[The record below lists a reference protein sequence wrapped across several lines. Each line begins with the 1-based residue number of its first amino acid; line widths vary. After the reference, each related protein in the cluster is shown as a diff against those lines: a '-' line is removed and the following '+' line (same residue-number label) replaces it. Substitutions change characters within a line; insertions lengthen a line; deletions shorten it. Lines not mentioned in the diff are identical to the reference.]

1 MLMEWRPIKNA
12 PYYLV
17 SDEGHVKSVERF
29 VKTFNGEKECLRHIP
44 ETYPLKEKDIRG
56 YKNVSIIQYDLDMK
70 PIKRYMRQVHR
81 LVLETF
87 NPVCNM
93 ENLQVNHIDGNKS
106 NNKLSNLEWV
116 TPKEN
121 TVHAH
126 KVLNH
131 KRDQDGENNSM
142 SKLTTNQVIEIIKR
156 INGRKKERDSKI
168 AKDYGVSRKTIE
180 NIRLNRTWKHIPR
193 DIS

>member
-1 MLMEWRPIKNA
+1 MEWRPIKNA

-29 VKTFNGEKECLRHIP
+29 VKTFNGEKECLRHMP

-56 YKNVSIIQYDLDMK
+56 YKNVSIVQYDLDMK

-156 INGRKKERDSKI
+156 INGKKKERDSKI

>member
-1 MLMEWRPIKNA
+1 MEWRPIKNA

-168 AKDYGVSRKTIE
+168 AKDYGVSGKTIE

>member
-1 MLMEWRPIKNA
+1 MEWRPIKNT

-44 ETYPLKEKDIRG
+44 ETYPLKEKDIRD
-56 YKNVSIIQYDLDMK
+56 YKNVSIIQYDLDMR

-87 NPVCNM
+87 NPVYNM

>member
-1 MLMEWRPIKNA
+1 ME
-12 PYYLV
+12 
-17 SDEGHVKSVERF
+17 
-29 VKTFNGEKECLRHIP
+29 T
-44 ETYPLKEKDIRG
+44 
-56 YKNVSIIQYDLDMK
+56 
-70 PIKRYMRQVHR
+70 
-81 LVLETF
+81 
-87 NPVCNM
+87 
-93 ENLQVNHIDGNKS
+93 

-121 TVHAH
+121 TVYAH

>member
-1 MLMEWRPIKNA
+1 MEWRPIKNA

-29 VKTFNGEKECLRHIP
+29 VKTFNGKKECLRYIP

-156 INGRKKERDSKI
+156 INGKKKERDSKI

>member
-1 MLMEWRPIKNA
+1 MEWRPIKNA

-156 INGRKKERDSKI
+156 INEKKKERDSKI

-180 NIRLNRTWKHIPR
+180 SIRLNRTWKHIPR

>member
-1 MLMEWRPIKNA
+1 M
-12 PYYLV
+12 
-17 SDEGHVKSVERF
+17 G
-29 VKTFNGEKECLRHIP
+29 T
-44 ETYPLKEKDIRG
+44 
-56 YKNVSIIQYDLDMK
+56 
-70 PIKRYMRQVHR
+70 
-81 LVLETF
+81 
-87 NPVCNM
+87 
-93 ENLQVNHIDGNKS
+93 
-106 NNKLSNLEWV
+106 NNKLSNFEWV
-116 TPKEN
+116 APKEN

-126 KVLNH
+126 KILNYE
-131 KRDQDGENNSM
+131 RSQDGENNST

>member
-1 MLMEWRPIKNA
+1 MEWRPIKNA

-29 VKTFNGEKECLRHIP
+29 VKTFNGEKECLRYIP

-81 LVLETF
+81 LVLEIF

>member
-1 MLMEWRPIKNA
+1 MEWRPIKNA

-131 KRDQDGENNSM
+131 KRNQDGENNSM
-142 SKLTTNQVIEIIKR
+142 SKLTTNQVIEIVKR

>member
-1 MLMEWRPIKNA
+1 MEWKPIKNA

-29 VKTFNGEKECLRHIP
+29 VKTFNGEKECLKYIP

-56 YKNVSIIQYDLDMK
+56 YKNVSIIQYDLDMR

>member
-1 MLMEWRPIKNA
+1 MEWRPIKNA

-87 NPVCNM
+87 NPVYNM

>member
-1 MLMEWRPIKNA
+1 MEWRPIKNA

-56 YKNVSIIQYDLDMK
+56 YKNVFIIQYDLDMK

-116 TPKEN
+116 TPKKN

-142 SKLTTNQVIEIIKR
+142 SKLTTNQVIEIVKR

>member
-1 MLMEWRPIKNA
+1 MEWKPIKNA

-17 SDEGHVKSVERF
+17 SDEGHVKSIERF

-56 YKNVSIIQYDLDMK
+56 YKNVSIIQYDLDMR

-126 KVLNH
+126 KILDH
-131 KRDQDGENNSM
+131 KRDQGGENNSM
-142 SKLTTNQVIEIIKR
+142 SKLTTNQAIEIIKR

>member
-1 MLMEWRPIKNA
+1 MEWRPIKNA

-17 SDEGHVKSVERF
+17 SDEGYVKSVERF
-29 VKTFNGEKECLRHIP
+29 VKTFNGEKEYLRHIP

-116 TPKEN
+116 TSKEN

-131 KRDQDGENNSM
+131 KRDQDGENNSI

-156 INGRKKERDSKI
+156 INGKKKERDSKI

>member
-1 MLMEWRPIKNA
+1 MEWRPIKNA

-56 YKNVSIIQYDLDMK
+56 YKNVSIVQYDLDMK

-156 INGRKKERDSKI
+156 INGKKKERDSKI
-168 AKDYGVSRKTIE
+168 AKDYSVSRKTIE

>member
-1 MLMEWRPIKNA
+1 MEWRPIKNA

-56 YKNVSIIQYDLDMK
+56 YKNVSIIQYDLDMR

>member
-1 MLMEWRPIKNA
+1 MEWKPIKNA

>member
-1 MLMEWRPIKNA
+1 ME
-12 PYYLV
+12 
-17 SDEGHVKSVERF
+17 
-29 VKTFNGEKECLRHIP
+29 T
-44 ETYPLKEKDIRG
+44 
-56 YKNVSIIQYDLDMK
+56 
-70 PIKRYMRQVHR
+70 
-81 LVLETF
+81 
-87 NPVCNM
+87 
-93 ENLQVNHIDGNKS
+93 
-106 NNKLSNLEWV
+106 NNKLSDLEWV
-116 TPKEN
+116 APKEN
-121 TVHAH
+121 TVHTH

>member
-1 MLMEWRPIKNA
+1 MEWRPIKNA

-121 TVHAH
+121 TVHAY

>member
-1 MLMEWRPIKNA
+1 MEWRPIKNA

-56 YKNVSIIQYDLDMK
+56 YKNVSIVQYDLDMK

-156 INGRKKERDSKI
+156 INGKKKERNSKI

>member
-1 MLMEWRPIKNA
+1 MEWRPIKNA

>member
-1 MLMEWRPIKNA
+1 MEWRPIKNA

-56 YKNVSIIQYDLDMK
+56 YKNVSIVQYDLDMK

-156 INGRKKERDSKI
+156 INGKKKERDSKI

>member
-1 MLMEWRPIKNA
+1 MEWRPIKNA

-56 YKNVSIIQYDLDMK
+56 YKNVSIVQYDLDMK

-121 TVHAH
+121 TAHAH

-156 INGRKKERDSKI
+156 INGKKKERDSKI

>member
-1 MLMEWRPIKNA
+1 MEWRPIKNA

-56 YKNVSIIQYDLDMK
+56 YKNVSIIQYDLDMR

-87 NPVCNM
+87 NPICNM

-131 KRDQDGENNSM
+131 KRNQDGENNSM

>member
-1 MLMEWRPIKNA
+1 MEWRPIKNA

-106 NNKLSNLEWV
+106 NNKSSNLEWV

-131 KRDQDGENNSM
+131 KRDQDGESNSM

>member
-1 MLMEWRPIKNA
+1 MEWRPIKNA

-156 INGRKKERDSKI
+156 INGKKKERDSKI

>member
-1 MLMEWRPIKNA
+1 MEWRPIKNA

-70 PIKRYMRQVHR
+70 PIKRYMRQVYR

>member
-1 MLMEWRPIKNA
+1 MEWRPIKNA

-17 SDEGHVKSVERF
+17 SDEGHMKSVERF

-56 YKNVSIIQYDLDMK
+56 YKNVSIIQYDLDMR

>member
-56 YKNVSIIQYDLDMK
+56 YKNVSIVQYDLDMK

-156 INGRKKERDSKI
+156 INGKKKERDSKI

>member
-1 MLMEWRPIKNA
+1 MEWKPIKNA

-142 SKLTTNQVIEIIKR
+142 SKLTNNQVIEIIKR
-156 INGRKKERDSKI
+156 INGRKRERDSKI
-168 AKDYGVSRKTIE
+168 AKDYGVNRKTIE

>member
-1 MLMEWRPIKNA
+1 MEWKPIKNA

-17 SDEGHVKSVERF
+17 SDEGHVKSIERF

-56 YKNVSIIQYDLDMK
+56 YKNVSIIQYDLDMR

-126 KVLNH
+126 KVLDH
-131 KRDQDGENNSM
+131 KRDQGGENNSM

-156 INGRKKERDSKI
+156 INGRKRERDSKI

>member
-1 MLMEWRPIKNA
+1 MEWKPIKNA

-17 SDEGHVKSVERF
+17 SDEGHVKSIERF

-56 YKNVSIIQYDLDMK
+56 YKNVSIIQYDLDMR

-126 KVLNH
+126 KILDH
-131 KRDQDGENNSM
+131 KRDQGRENNSM

>member
-29 VKTFNGEKECLRHIP
+29 VKTFNGEKECLRHMP

-56 YKNVSIIQYDLDMK
+56 YKNVSIVQYDLDMK

-156 INGRKKERDSKI
+156 INGKKKERDSKI